1 MIFLFS
7 DNSVEL
13 SASAYSGDSSENAT
27 PLRKVLFPVNKSVSA
42 TKKEV
47 HFHEEIEVL
56 LSALNVISVIW

>member
-1 MIFLFS
+1 M
-7 DNSVEL
+7 EL

-27 PLRKVLFPVNKSVSA
+27 PLRKVLFPINKSLSA

-56 LSALNVISVIW
+56 FSVVFSVSDH